1 MPRKVGNGDQLGSN
15 PIPNVGIDNINA
27 PLLIDNVASDYIER
41 TMNYHHGNLRRELLD
56 RAAQVIA
63 RQGIENLSLRGLAQ
77 DLGVSHGAPARH
89 FKDRHELL
97 SALATEGLD
106 KLADYVFAAAEA
118 AGSDPL
124 ERYAAMGRALVRF
137 SIEYP
142 AYYQATRH
150 PEVVAHAG
158 PALNE
163 AHQRRM
169 QMIMDAARQAQAAGW
184 LQGETVEDAV
194 TFSLAAVRGVAALLN
209 DPLFP
214 HSAGDKD
221 REQFIERMVRL
232 IIDPGNP
239 QTARNSPKS
248 RRRKGAR

>member
-1 MPRKVGNGDQLGSN
+1 
-15 PIPNVGIDNINA
+15 
-27 PLLIDNVASDYIER
+27 
-41 TMNYHHGNLRRELLD
+41 MNYHHGNLRRELLD

-63 RQGIENLSLRGLAQ
+63 KNGIEGLSLRALAQ

-89 FKDRHELL
+89 FRDKHELL
-97 SALATEGLD
+97 GALATEGLN
-106 KLADYVFAAAEA
+106 KLAEYVFAAAEA

-150 PEVVAHAG
+150 PDVVAHAD
-158 PALNE
+158 PALKE

-169 QMIMDAARQAQAAGW
+169 QMTMEAARQAQAAGW
-184 LQGETVEDAV
+184 LRGETVEDAV

-209 DPLFP
+209 DPLFLR
-214 HSAGDKD
+214 SIGDGD
-221 REQFIERMVRL
+221 RGPLIERMVRL
-232 IIDPGNP
+232 IIDPSDP
-239 QTARNSPKS
+239 QTARNS
-248 RRRKGAR
+248 RRKKRNAR